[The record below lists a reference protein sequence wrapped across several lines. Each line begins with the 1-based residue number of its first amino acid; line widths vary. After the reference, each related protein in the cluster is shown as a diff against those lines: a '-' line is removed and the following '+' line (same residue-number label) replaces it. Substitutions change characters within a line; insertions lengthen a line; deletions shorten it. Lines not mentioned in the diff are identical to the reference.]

1 MEIVLRRN
9 RIGARHRILAAVLA
23 AWTLSASGATPV
35 GNVQEELAPV
45 ARHEKIGQLVTE
57 FIQKSHYRHASVDDE
72 LSSMVL
78 DRYIEALDNNRMYL
92 QASDIAAFEKYRYK
106 LDDMVR
112 SEPLD
117 PVFEMFKV
125 YRTRVRQ
132 RLEFAL
138 SMLETEPDFSVD
150 EEYVF
155 DREQLPWLETSEQL
169 DELWQKRVKNDAL
182 SLALA
187 EKSWEETQTILEKR
201 YLRFLKRVDQVKSGD
216 VFETFMNAFAH
227 TLDPHS
233 SYLSPRNSEEYR
245 IQMSLSYFGIGASLQ
260 IEDDYVMVINIIPGG
275 PAAIDGELQP
285 KDRIT
290 AVAQGEDGELVDVV
304 GWRLDDVVQ
313 LIRGEAETVVRLQ
326 ITPAGGLPGAEE
338 KVLSLTRNQVK
349 LEEQAAKSE
358 VITVPRDGRDWRIGV
373 IEVPSFYRDYRALST
388 GDKNYTSTTK
398 DVKRLIGELE
408 DQGIDGLVIDL
419 RDNGGGHLT
428 EATALSG
435 LFIDNGP
442 VVQLRNANG
451 RISRLDDPDPV
462 PRVAYNGPLAV
473 LVNRYSASASEIF
486 AAAIQD
492 YARGVIIGQ
501 KTFGKGTVQNLYSLD
516 QYVRRPDDEGLGQ
529 LTLTIGKYYRVTG
542 ESTQHRGVDPDI
554 SLPSHIDAEVVGESV
569 RESALP
575 WDTIRRTKFRPGEPL
590 DSTISSLT
598 ASHNQRSQG
607 DPDFQ
612 YLVEG
617 IRDIEEVRSKKAVS
631 LNIDKRMQEREE
643 SMNRRLER
651 ENARRAA
658 LQLEPVA
665 TIEELEKLDAPDV
678 QLDQAAD
685 IVTDLAVLRE
695 VKAAPT
701 RTAHNQN
708 DDPASDNLH

>member
-9 RIGARHRILAAVLA
+9 RIGARHRILAVVLA
-23 AWTLSASGATPV
+23 AWSLSASGATPV
-35 GNVQEELAPV
+35 VNIQEELAPV

-72 LSSMVL
+72 LSSKVL
-78 DRYIEALDNNRMYL
+78 DRYIKALDNNRMYL

-125 YRTRVRQ
+125 YQTRVRQ

-138 SMLETEPDFSVD
+138 SVLETEPDFSAD

-155 DREQLPWLETSEQL
+155 DREKLPWLETSEQL

-187 EKSWEETQTILEKR
+187 DKTWEETQEILEKR
-201 YLRFLKRVDQVKSGD
+201 YLRFLKRMDQVKSDD

-408 DQGIDGLVIDL
+408 DQGIDGLVLDL

-442 VVQLRNANG
+442 VVQLRNSNG

-542 ESTQHRGVDPDI
+542 ESTQHRGVVPDI
-554 SLPSHIDAEVVGESV
+554 TLPSHIDAEVVGESV

-575 WDTIRRTKFRPGEPL
+575 WDTIRTTKFRPGEPL

-598 ASHNQRSQG
+598 ASYNQRSQG

-617 IRDIEEVRSKKAVS
+617 IRDIEEVRAKKAVS

-643 SMNRRLER
+643 SISRRLER

-665 TIEELEKLDAPDV
+665 SIEELEKMDAPDV

-685 IVTDLAVLRE
+685 IVTDLAVMRE

-701 RTAHNQN
+701 RTAHNAQ
-708 DDPASDNLH
+708 PE

>member
-1 MEIVLRRN
+1 VESILRT
-9 RIGARHRILAAVLA
+9 RINGVRERILATTIIVLG
-23 AWTLSASGATPV
+23 LSAVSQTLLAD
-35 GNVQEELAPV
+35 EELAPV

-57 FIQKSHYRHASVDDE
+57 FTLKSHYKNALVDDE
-72 LSSMVL
+72 LSAAVL
-78 DRYIEALDNNRMYL
+78 DRYIEALDSNRMYL
-92 QASDIAAFEKYRYK
+92 IESDVEAFQAYRYQ

-117 PVFEMFKV
+117 PVFNMFVV
-125 YRTRVRQ
+125 YRTRVRE
-132 RLEFAL
+132 RLNYAL
-138 SMLETEPDFSVD
+138 QQLDSEPDFSVD

-155 DREQLPWLETSEQL
+155 DREELPWARNAAEL
-169 DELWQKRVKNDAL
+169 DEIWRLRVKNDAL
-182 SLALA
+182 GLALA
-187 EKSWEETQTILEKR
+187 EKEWPEIQDILHKR
-201 YLRFLKRVDQVKSGD
+201 YSRFLKRMDQVNSDD
-216 VFETFMNAFAH
+216 VFETFMNSFAH

-275 PAAIDGELQP
+275 PAALDGELQP
-285 KDRIT
+285 NDKIT
-290 AVAQGEDGELVDVV
+290 AVAQGEDGELIDVV

-313 LIRGEAETVVRLQ
+313 MIRGPADTVVRLQ
-326 ITPAGGLPGAEE
+326 VMPAGALPGAEE
-338 KVLSLTRNQVK
+338 KVISMTRNQVK
-349 LEEQAAKSE
+349 LEEQAAKSQ
-358 VITVPRDGRDWRIGV
+358 IIKMPRDGREWSIGV
-373 IEVPSFYRDYRALST
+373 IEVPSFYRDYRALSN
-388 GDKNYTSTTK
+388 GDKDYTSTTK

-408 DQGIDGLVIDL
+408 EQGIDGLVIDL

-442 VVQLRNANG
+442 VVQLRNSNG

-501 KTFGKGTVQNLYSLD
+501 QTFGKGTVQNLYSLD
-516 QYVRRPDDEGLGQ
+516 QYVRRPEDEGLGQ

-542 ESTQHRGVDPDI
+542 ESTQHRGVEPDI
-554 SLPSHIDAEVVGESV
+554 SLPSHIDTTVVGESV
-569 RESALP
+569 RDSALP
-575 WDTIRRTKFRPGEPL
+575 WDTIRTTKFRAGEPL
-590 DSTISSLT
+590 DTTINSLT
-598 ASHNQRSQG
+598 ASYINRSKD

-612 YLVEG
+612 YLLDG
-617 IRDIEEVRSKKAVS
+617 IKDIEEVRSRKTVS
-631 LNIDKRMQEREE
+631 LNIDTRRKEREDN
-643 SMNRRLER
+643 MARRLER
-651 ENARRAA
+651 ENIRRAA
-658 LQLEPVA
+658 LQLEPVESVEA
-665 TIEELEKLDAPDV
+665 LEKLEPPDV
-678 QLDQAAD
+678 HLDQAAD

-701 RTAHNQN
+701 HTARIQ
-708 DDPASDNLH
+708 P

>member
-1 MEIVLRRN
+1 MRLKLSMENALRKLMTGIR
-9 RIGARHRILAAVLA
+9 GRILAGVLIA
-23 AWTLSASGATPV
+23 GIVSVVATPILA
-35 GNVQEELAPV
+35 NTDSDELAPV

-57 FIQKSHYRHASVDDE
+57 FIQKSHYRHAAVDDD
-72 LSSMVL
+72 LSSKVL

-92 QASDIAAFEKYRYK
+92 LESDVLAFEQYRYL

-112 SEPLD
+112 SEPLN
-117 PVFEMFKV
+117 PVFNMFDV
-125 YRTRVRQ
+125 YRTRVRE
-132 RLEFAL
+132 RLEYAL
-138 SMLETEPDFSVD
+138 QQLETEPDFTVD
-150 EEYVF
+150 EAYEF
-155 DREQLPWLETSEQL
+155 DREELPWAKTSEEL
-169 DELWQKRVKNDAL
+169 DEIWRKRVKNDAL

-187 EKSWEETQTILEKR
+187 EKEWPEIQDILDKR
-201 YLRFLKRVDQVKSGD
+201 YSRFLKRMDQIKSDD

-275 PAAIDGELQP
+275 PAAIDGILQP

-290 AVAQGEDGELVDVV
+290 AVAQGEDGEMVDVI

-313 LIRGEAETVVRLQ
+313 LIRGPADTVVRLQ
-326 ITPAGGLPGAEE
+326 IMPAGALPGAQE
-338 KVLSLTRNQVK
+338 KVISLTRNQVK

-358 VITVPRDGRDWRIGV
+358 IITIPRDGRDWAIGV
-373 IEVPSFYRDYRALST
+373 IEVPSFYRDYRALSN
-388 GDKNYTSTTK
+388 GDKDYTSTTK

-408 DQGIDGLVIDL
+408 EQGIDGLIVDL

-442 VVQLRNANG
+442 VVQLRNSNG

-462 PRVAYNGPLAV
+462 PRVAYTGPLAV

-501 KTFGKGTVQNLYSLD
+501 QTFGKGTVQNLYSLD

-554 SLPSHIDAEVVGESV
+554 ALPSHIDATIVGESV
-569 RESALP
+569 RDSALP
-575 WDTIRRTKFRPGEPL
+575 WDTIRTTEFRAGDPL
-590 DSTISSLT
+590 DTTITSLT
-598 ASHNQRSQG
+598 ASHIDRAKE

-612 YLVEG
+612 YLLDG
-617 IRDIEEVRSKKAVS
+617 IRDVEEARAKTTMS
-631 LNIDKRMQEREE
+631 LNMETRKAERAASLDK
-643 SMNRRLER
+643 RLER
-651 ENARRAA
+651 ENVRRAA
-658 LQLEPVA
+658 LGLEALESVEA
-665 TIEELEKLDAPDV
+665 LEELEAPDV
-678 QLDQAAD
+678 HLDQAAS
-685 IVTDLAVLRE
+685 IVTDLAILRE
-695 VKAAPT
+695 VGALPT
-701 RTAHNQN
+701 QTARRFE
-708 DDPASDNLH
+708 

>member
-1 MEIVLRRN
+1 MSIVN
-9 RIGARHRILAAVLA
+9 SDVRHRLLVAILAFWSVWAFA
-23 AWTLSASGATPV
+23 ATSGNFT
-35 GNVQEELAPV
+35 EEDLAPQP
-45 ARHEKIGQLVTE
+45 RHEKIGQLVTE
-57 FIQKSHYRHASVDDE
+57 FIQKSHYRQQAVDDE
-72 LSSMVL
+72 LSSRVL
-78 DRYIEALDNNRMYL
+78 DRYIESLDSNRMYL
-92 QASDIAAFEKYRYK
+92 LASDIALFERYRYE

-112 SEPLD
+112 SDPLT
-117 PVFEMFKV
+117 PVFDMFEI
-125 YRTRVRQ
+125 YRTRVRE
-132 RLEFAL
+132 RLSHAL
-138 SMLETEPDFSVD
+138 KMLETEPDFSVD
-150 EEYVF
+150 ESYTF
-155 DREQLPWLETSEQL
+155 DREDMPWLETSDEL
-169 DELWQKRVKNDAL
+169 DELWRKRVKNDAL

-187 EKSWEETQTILEKR
+187 EKTWEESQEILEKR
-201 YLRFLKRVDQVKSGD
+201 YSRFLRRMDQVKSDD

-260 IEDDYVMVINIIPGG
+260 IEDDYVVVISIIPGG
-275 PAAIDGELQP
+275 PADIDGQLKP

-290 AVAQGEDGELVDVV
+290 AVAQGEDGELVDVI

-313 LIRGEAETVVRLQ
+313 LIRGEADSVVRLQ
-326 ITPAGGLPGAEE
+326 IMPAGELPGGQE
-338 KVLSLTRNQVK
+338 KVLSLVRNQVK

-358 VITVPRDGRDWRIGV
+358 LITVPRDGRDWKIGV

-388 GDKNYTSTTK
+388 GDKDYTSTTK

-408 DQGIDGLVIDL
+408 EQGIDGLVIDL

-442 VVQLRNANG
+442 VVQLRNSNG

-462 PRVAYNGPLAV
+462 PRVAYTGPLAV

-492 YARGVIIGQ
+492 YERGVIVGQ
-501 KTFGKGTVQNLYSLD
+501 QTFGKGTVQNLYSLD

-554 SLPSHIDAEVVGESV
+554 ALPSHIDATIVGESV

-575 WDTIRRTKFRPGEPL
+575 WDTIRTTKFRPGQPL
-590 DSTISSLT
+590 DNTITSLS
-598 ASHNQRSQG
+598 AWHNERNLG
-607 DPDFQ
+607 DPDYR
-612 YLVEG
+612 YLVDG
-617 IRDIEEVRSKKAVS
+617 IREIEEARAQKTVS
-631 LNIDKRMQEREE
+631 LNMETRLKEREE
-643 SMNRRLER
+643 GVNRRLER

-658 LQLEPVA
+658 LALDPIA
-665 TIEELEKLDAPDV
+665 TLEELETVEAPDV
-678 QLDQAAD
+678 HLDQAAD
-685 IVTDLAVLRE
+685 IVTDLAILRE
-695 VKAAPT
+695 FEAAP
-701 RTAHNQN
+701 RQTARIHR
-708 DDPASDNLH
+708 